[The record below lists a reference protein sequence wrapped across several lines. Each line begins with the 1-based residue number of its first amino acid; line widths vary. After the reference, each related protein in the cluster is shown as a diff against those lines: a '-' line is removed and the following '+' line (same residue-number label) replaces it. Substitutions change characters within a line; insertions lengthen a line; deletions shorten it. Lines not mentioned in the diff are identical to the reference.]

1 MSNVPVH
8 IKQIDTLIKGAM
20 RAVDEDPGASKVLYE
35 VVKEFSRKSNK
46 ALQSLSDPEDPDLWT
61 HVVELEQAGDSA
73 KIAADADAGVTAS
86 TRRHVRDAHDAICS
100 LKTEMMEQAKAKRH
114 AS

>member
-1 MSNVPVH
+1 MLNATVH
-8 IKQIDTLIKGAM
+8 IEQIDTLIKGAM
-20 RAVDEDPGASKVLYE
+20 RAVDEDSGASAVLHA

-46 ALQSLSDPEDPDLWT
+46 ALQALADPEDSDLWT

-73 KIAADADAGVTAS
+73 KIAADADTGVKPH
-86 TRRHVRDAHDAICS
+86 TRRQVRDAHDAICR
-100 LKTEMMEQAKAKRH
+100 LKTEMMEQSRRH